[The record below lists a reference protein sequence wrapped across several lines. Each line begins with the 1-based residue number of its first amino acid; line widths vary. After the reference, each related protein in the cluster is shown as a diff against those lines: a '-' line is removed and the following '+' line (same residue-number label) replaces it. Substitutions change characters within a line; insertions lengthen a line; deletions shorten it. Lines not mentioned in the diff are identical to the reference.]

1 VVKLAAHEPLLRLL
15 ADGAGVGTADVNRG
29 WEAAEAAIGPP
40 VDEHEHGTA
49 LAAPVDD

>member
-1 VVKLAAHEPLLRLL
+1 
-15 ADGAGVGTADVNRG
+15 VGTADVNRG
-29 WEAAEAAIGPP
+29 WDAVEAAIGPP